1 MELEGSLARFAAD
14 EGEAQER
21 KGLRFAEPASLA
33 VDRRKAAELN
43 QAGLVRV
50 KRQRKSPEPFAHCIK
65 ETMRVA
71 LMLEADGQI
80 VSVTNDDYVALSF
93 PPSPAL
99 HPKIEAVMQV
109 DVGKERRNHRT
120 LSRSPV
126 IDRHDPIFEDA

>member
-1 MELEGSLARFAAD
+1 PVELEGSLARFAAD

-50 KRQRKSPEPFAHCIK
+50 KRQRKFPEPFAHCIK
-65 ETMRVA
+65 ETTRVA

-80 VSVTNDDYVALSF
+80 VCETNDDHVRTR
-93 PPSPAL
+93 P
-99 HPKIEAVMQV
+99 HTV
-109 DVGKERRNHRT
+109 HRT
-120 LSRSPV
+120 GKLQPCPQSALGIMLVRPRVAKINQHPRKSQG
-126 IDRHDPIFEDA
+126 